1 MKKTTCLSVV
11 MLMLLN
17 LVPAHAEECSVE
29 SYGSLV
35 AAAKAADQEKQW
47 GRSVEL
53 YRQLLNE
60 CSALIPPADLVKTHD
75 ALSVALMMS
84 ENYSTAIDHAKQC
97 LELDNRYNACMMTA
111 SRSYEKLG
119 DLDMAISYAQS
130 AVEVGGYD
138 DYSSAVVILARD
150 FLKKQGKTSK

>member
-1 MKKTTCLSVV
+1 MKKTVYFAAVV
-11 MLMLLN
+11 LVLLN
-17 LVPAHAEECSVE
+17 IVPARAEECTGQ

-35 AAAKAADQEKQW
+35 TAARGADQERQW

-53 YRQLLNE
+53 HRQLLSD
-60 CSALIPPADLVKTHD
+60 CSALIPAADLVKAHD
-75 ALSVALMMS
+75 ALAVALMMN
-84 ENYSTAIDHAKQC
+84 ENYSASIDHARQC
-97 LELDNRYNACMMTA
+97 LELDPRYNSCMMTA

-119 DLDMAISYAQS
+119 DLDMAISYAQA

-150 FLKKQGKTSK
+150 FLKKQGKR